1 MKKLWAVLTP
11 QTLLVLVLLLI
22 GVGMLFG
29 GGGIEETALEERIAG
44 ALSAMNGVG
53 EVRVVISTQAVQ
65 AQAPLGISRERI
77 QEIPSGAVA
86 VVQGSDDPIMRAQI
100 VDALCRLLG
109 LPASAVSVISG
120 GGIE

>member
-29 GGGIEETALEERIAG
+29 GGGTEETALEERIAG
-44 ALSAMNGVG
+44 ALSAMNGIG

-120 GGIE
+120 GE